1 MEASDLPRRN
11 SFRARVSALA
21 VWALALAGL
30 ATGAGAEPSL
40 QPGVREPRSD
50 QLPRKVLIAT
60 MLCDR
65 HVLALPLGERF
76 QKMDELAAQAADEAK
91 AGYPGKRLDLVV
103 FPEYF
108 LAKPGDSMEQQSLH
122 LEEVQSR
129 VGACARRYGCYL
141 VIPMLL
147 IETGSPVHYS
157 NAAVLVDRTGEVA
170 GIYRKVHPVAP
181 QGSDILEGGTTP
193 GPGFPVFACD
203 FGRLGIQICFDM
215 LYADGW
221 KALAQQGAEIV
232 ALPSASPETAH
243 PSFYALQNGYYIVS
257 ATPKSRAAVYSPLGL
272 VEAQVTQPSVLVHQ
286 IDLSYAILHWEAALE
301 EGAALKRRFGERVG
315 FRYYGDEDNG
325 IFWSND
331 PHMTI
336 GEMIRSLDL
345 VDSSANAER
354 IRKMQDKARGGPPAL
369 P

>member
-1 MEASDLPRRN
+1 MAAQDLTQ
-11 SFRARVSALA
+11 
-21 VWALALAGL
+21 L
-30 ATGAGAEPSL
+30 ATLKSW
-40 QPGVREPRSD
+40 
-50 QLPRKVLIAT
+50 LPITSTNTNDDATLARLIT
-60 MLCDR
+60 
-65 HVLALPLGERF
+65 
-76 QKMDELAAQAADEAK
+76 
-91 AGYPGKRLDLVV
+91 
-103 FPEYF
+103 
-108 LAKPGDSMEQQSLH
+108 
-122 LEEVQSR
+122 
-129 VGACARRYGCYL
+129 
-141 VIPMLL
+141 
-147 IETGSPVHYS
+147 
-157 NAAVLVDRTGEVA
+157 AVSV
-170 GIYRKVHPVAP
+170 
-181 QGSDILEGGTTP
+181 
-193 GPGFPVFACD
+193 D
-203 FGRLGIQICFDM
+203 FGRATMRPDLLQASYTEVHQG
-215 LYADGW
+215 DGASRLIAFHW
-221 KALAQQGAEIV
+221 PVIAITSLSV
-232 ALPSASPETAH
+232 AGSAIAASPDKM
-243 PSFYALQNGYYIVS
+243 QNGYYIVS